1 MEESNQVTTQTERDE
16 SPVIAAR
23 MTNTERVM
31 SALNAV
37 LLLNPYQL
45 FATGLLHNP
54 LCNKRTQSC
63 MAVDLMSEADDY
75 D

>member
-1 MEESNQVTTQTERDE
+1 M
-16 SPVIAAR
+16 IAAR
-23 MTNTERVM
+23 MTNTKSVM
-31 SALNAV
+31 STLNAV

-45 FATGLLHNP
+45 FATGLLNNP

-63 MAVDLMSEADDY
+63 MAVDLMSESDDY

>member
-1 MEESNQVTTQTERDE
+1 MTMQTVSDK
-16 SPVIAAR
+16 SPMIAVQ
-23 MTNTERVM
+23 MTNTKSVCTQRR
-31 SALNAV
+31 

-45 FATGLLHNP
+45 FATGLLNNP

-63 MAVDLMSEADDY
+63 MAVDLMSESDDY